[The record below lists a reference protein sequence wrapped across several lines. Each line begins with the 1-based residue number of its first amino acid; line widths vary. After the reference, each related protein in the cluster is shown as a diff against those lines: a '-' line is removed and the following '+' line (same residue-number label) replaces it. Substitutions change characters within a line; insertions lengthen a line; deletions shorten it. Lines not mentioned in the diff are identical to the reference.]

1 MREIQIGLAYQGL
14 PITDQAARRYWSSS
28 MGARSHD
35 VNSSANL
42 GRSSDLVQL
51 GRFGGSTM
59 VNLKSCEVQ
68 IQRGCSCS
76 T

>member
-1 MREIQIGLAYQGL
+1 M
-14 PITDQAARRYWSSS
+14 S
-28 MGARSHD
+28 ARSHD

-42 GRSSDLVQL
+42 ERSLDLVQL

-59 VNLKSCEVQ
+59 AKLESCEEVE
-68 IQRGCSCS
+68 IELGCSCS